1 MMKHALIVLA
11 IIALIF
17 LFAAIMIDAAFKKH
31 ERNKFNKNLNKYN
44 NERKRNT

>member
-1 MMKHALIVLA
+1 MMKYALIGMA

-17 LFAAIMIDAAFKKH
+17 LFAAIMIDAAFKKY
-31 ERNKFNKNLNKYN
+31 ERNKFNKNLNKYT

>member
-1 MMKHALIVLA
+1 MKYALIVMA

-17 LFAAIMIDAAFKKH
+17 LFAAIMIEAAFKKY
-31 ERNKFNKNLNKYN
+31 ERNKFNQNLNKYN

>member
-1 MMKHALIVLA
+1 MKYALIGMA

-17 LFAAIMIDAAFKKH
+17 LFAAIMIDAAFKKY
-31 ERNKFNKNLNKYN
+31 ERNKFNKNLNKYT

>member
-1 MMKHALIVLA
+1 MKYALIVLA

-17 LFAAIMIDAAFKKH
+17 LFAAIMIEAAFKKY
-31 ERNKFNKNLNKYN
+31 ERNKFNQNLNKYN

>member
-1 MMKHALIVLA
+1 MMKYALIVLA

-17 LFAAIMIDAAFKKH
+17 LFAAIMIEAAFKKY
-31 ERNKFNKNLNKYN
+31 ERNKFNQNLNKYN